1 MPVPPADEKHLTISC
16 GVKIEGRPIWAEIH
30 THELE
35 ANLRAIRRHLDS
47 SAPAEARS
55 GAKKEAERHKRV
67 RILAVVKGDGYGH
80 GAAGAAKAFAKA
92 GADWFGV
99 TCSAEG
105 AELRES
111 GICKPI
117 LVLTGFWDGEEQRLI
132 EFNLT
137 PAVTHCSQL
146 LRLERVA
153 RRAARGLRA
162 ALGFHVKIDSG
173 MNRLGILPDSIDCL
187 ARTLGDCPHLRL
199 TGTFTHFAS
208 SEDFTSPQTCEQKR
222 VFLSALDHMRACK
235 LSPGLVHMANSAAV
249 ISRPETWMD
258 MVRPGTNLYG
268 YHQNYNPPQMRDDAV
283 HQVRLEP
290 ALSFR
295 TRIVSVKEVPAGVGV
310 GYNARF
316 RAAQPARIAVLAA
329 GYADGVPRSLS
340 DCGRVIVKGKFAP
353 LVGNVSMDL
362 AAVDVTSIEDVRV
375 GDIATIYGPDSVG
388 AGTSPEA
395 ATQDASDV
403 ARLLGTRASDV
414 LCMLGKRVTRIY
426 LH

>member
-1 MPVPPADEKHLTISC
+1 MPREI
-16 GVKIEGRPIWAEIH
+16 KIEGRPLWAEIH
-30 THELE
+30 THALE

-47 SAPAEARS
+47 SAPPEARS
-55 GAKKEAERHKRV
+55 GARKETQRHKRV
-67 RILAVVKGDGYGH
+67 RILAVVKGNGYGH

-99 TCSAEG
+99 TCSEEG

-111 GICKPI
+111 GIRKPI

-146 LRLERVA
+146 PRLERVA
-153 RRAARGLRA
+153 RRAARRLRG
-162 ALGFHVKIDSG
+162 ALGFHLKIDSG
-173 MNRLGILPDSIDCL
+173 MNRLGIWPDTIDCL

-199 TGTFTHFAS
+199 AGTFTHFAS

-222 VFLSALDHMRACK
+222 AFLSALDHMRNRK

-258 MVRPGTNLYG
+258 MVRPGTILYG
-268 YHQNYNPPQMRDDAV
+268 YHQNYNPPQMRDEAMR
-283 HQVRLEP
+283 QVRLEP

-295 TRIVSVKEVPAGVGV
+295 TRVVSLRDVPAGAGV

-340 DCGRVIVKGKFAP
+340 DCGRVILKGKFAP
-353 LVGNVSMDL
+353 LAGLVSMDL

-375 GDIATIYGPDSVG
+375 GDIATIYGPDSAG
-388 AGTSPEA
+388 AGTSLEA

-403 ARLLGTRASDV
+403 ARLLGTRTSDV
-414 LCMLGKRVTRIY
+414 LCMLGKRVPRIY

>member
-1 MPVPPADEKHLTISC
+1 MPCEI
-16 GVKIEGRPIWAEIH
+16 KIEGRPIWAEIH
-30 THELE
+30 THALQ

-55 GAKKEAERHKRV
+55 GAKKETETHKRV

-111 GICKPI
+111 GIHKPI
-117 LVLTGFWDGEEQRLI
+117 LVLIGFWDGEEQRLI

-153 RRAARGLRA
+153 RRAARRLRG

-173 MNRLGILPDSIDCL
+173 MNRLGISPDSIDCL

-222 VFLSALDHMRACK
+222 VFLSALDHMRARK

-268 YHQNYNPPQMRDDAV
+268 YHQNYNPPQMRDDAMR
-283 HQVRLEP
+283 QVRLEP

-295 TRIVSVKEVPAGVGV
+295 TRVVLLRDVPAGGGV

-316 RAAQPARIAVLAA
+316 RAAHPARIAVLAA

-340 DCGRVIVKGKFAP
+340 DCGRVIVKGKFVP
-353 LVGNVSMDL
+353 LAGIVSMDL

-375 GDIATIYGPDSVG
+375 GDIATIYGPDSAG
-388 AGTSPEA
+388 AGTSLEA

-403 ARLLGTRASDV
+403 ARLLGTKASDV
-414 LCMLGKRVTRIY
+414 LCMLGKRVPRIY